1 MIGVGQFA
9 SWMRG
14 RRALPRRFNPYI
26 AGAPV
31 FDRRLFFGR
40 DRLARHTIVQLG
52 SRSVK
57 LTGERRIGKTSFL
70 YYLHGVLSEQ
80 DAGER
85 RYFPVFVDLEAVTA
99 AGLFHALMEEM
110 VEALALSPR
119 TLAHLRFTSRHN
131 GYPGHDFSRDLQRVV
146 LDLRGRTHR
155 QVSLVLLVD
164 EVDAPREP
172 TDSIDDRWLDS
183 LLEEHPQELRVVLAG
198 VRRGATGPSEA
209 RRAYGALHELELEPF
224 TPEEAVALVTTPV
237 DGVYRYEPQAVERI
251 LQLSRLRPYLIQRLC
266 LEAVNRMLEEGRTTV
281 RAADVEAVRVYP
293 VAGPCRSVS
302 TNTSEP
308 DLR

>member
-1 MIGVGQFA
+1 MIGVRQFA

-14 RRALPRRFNPYI
+14 RRALPRRFNPYV
-26 AGAPV
+26 AGTPV

-40 DRLARHTIVQLG
+40 DRLARHTIVQLD

-70 YYLHGVLSEQ
+70 YYLHSVLSEQ

-131 GYPGHDFSRDLQRVV
+131 GYQGHDFSRDLQRVV

-164 EVDAPREP
+164 EVDAPCE
-172 TDSIDDRWLDS
+172 TDPIEDRWLDS
-183 LLEEHPQELRVVLAG
+183 LLEEHPEELRVVLAG
-198 VRRGATGPSEA
+198 VRCGATGPSEA
-209 RRAYGALHELELEPF
+209 RRGHGALQELELEPF

-237 DGVYRYEPQAVERI
+237 DGVYRYEPRAVERI

-266 LEAVNRMLEEGRTTV
+266 LEAVNRMLDEGRTTV
-281 RAADVEAVRVYP
+281 RVADVEAVRVYP
-293 VAGPCRSVS
+293 VGGPCCSVS

-308 DLR
+308 DLP